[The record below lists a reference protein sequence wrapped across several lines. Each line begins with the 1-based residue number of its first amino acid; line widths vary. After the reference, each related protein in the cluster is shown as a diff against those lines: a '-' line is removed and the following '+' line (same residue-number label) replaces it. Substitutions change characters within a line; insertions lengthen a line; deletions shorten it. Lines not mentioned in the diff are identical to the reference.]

1 MWIEKITDLSCSV
14 RLDEAVIINPLN
26 NKSRNIAQ
34 KEITIE
40 NRNYS
45 KYFFL
50 KVFLF
55 FVKSNKCNECVSLG
69 YMKMPGTE
77 KKKKLI
83 SYSETP
89 AKMV

>member
-1 MWIEKITDLSCSV
+1 MNKKITNLSCSV
-14 RLDEAVIINPLN
+14 SLNQAVIINLLDN
-26 NKSRNIAQ
+26 RSRKIAQ
-34 KEITIE
+34 KEIKIE

-45 KYFFL
+45 NFFL
-50 KVFLF
+50 KSFLF
-55 FVKSNKCNECVSLG
+55 YIKSNKCNECVNLG

-83 SYSETP
+83 SFSETP